1 MSQIS
6 SLVLLMMMAILMVK
20 MMIIIMVMTM
30 IMITIKIMN
39 IEYVCRISLY
49 AIQIKVSS
57 DTNYDF
63 NELICLFIY
72 A

>member
-1 MSQIS
+1 
-6 SLVLLMMMAILMVK
+6 MMMAILMVK
-20 MMIIIMVMTM
+20 MMIIIMVMTMMMMMTM

-57 DTNYDF
+57 DMTYDF